1 VVVTVG
7 VVTVGVVVVVG
18 IVVVVMDGAPVDGSG
33 VFSVEIGR
41 LHGRPCVTISIAFF
55 TVTRWGI
62 VHLSDCPKPLIIHSL
77 VFNTTLEIKEH

>member
-1 VVVTVG
+1 VVVG
-7 VVTVGVVVVVG
+7 EVVVVGVVVVV
-18 IVVVVMDGAPVDGSG
+18 VMDGTSVDASG

-41 LHGRPCVTISIAFF
+41 LHGRPCVTILIAFS
-55 TVTRWGI
+55 TASRWRT